1 MKNIDKAHKVISED
15 HQDWRAF
22 SNQAHNGVLFTNFA
36 YKGTDEKMQE
46 AAKQIPPGYEMFL
59 MSDHVTDSN
68 EASFRCVAF
77 LNKETKE
84 IVFATAGTR
93 PHFNKKGRDDL
104 YDDALLVAQSKPAKM
119 NPAQILNDMIL
130 DSLGEQAK
138 DYKFHYT
145 GHSLGAAMAEMQA
158 IDMDIKLQKR
168 GLKNPGEKDQITAVT
183 FENPGTKPIVEKM
196 YKEAGLPENSAKK
209 LNFCVFNNRKNII
222 NSLNEQSGTV
232 YTIIPHSQKERN
244 PTLVQMVFEV
254 VAKYASEIT
263 PLLGKVFS
271 LLAPGGIGMEL
282 PSDHSLSNFNKVFV
296 QKAGKV
302 KDKEGNII
310 SMQEAYTQIK
320 PIEYEENLASKIKN
334 LQQTEKTTGKV
345 EFSMDKF
352 DEATGK
358 LDRITFS
365 RAELE
370 KATKVDQVKDLS
382 SNEKT
387 KFTSRFS
394 LKPQQ
399 NIAKQIIS
407 SRTESLSPNL
417 KLPSAKQALM
427 GTHRAVGHN
436 IT

>member
-1 MKNIDKAHKVISED
+1 MKNTNTTHKVISED

-22 SNQAHNGVLFTNFA
+22 NNQAHNGVLFTNFA

-46 AAKQIPPGYEMFL
+46 AAKMIPPGYEMFL
-59 MSDHVTDSN
+59 MSDHVVDSN

-93 PHFNKKGRDDL
+93 PHLNQKGLDDL

-158 IDMDIKLQKR
+158 VDMDIKLQKK
-168 GLKNPGEKDQITAVT
+168 GLKNHGEKDQITAVT

-209 LNFCVFNNRKNII
+209 LNFCAFNNRKNII

-244 PTLVQMVFEV
+244 PNLVQMVFEV
-254 VAKYASEIT
+254 IAKYASEIT
-263 PLLGKVFS
+263 PLLGKAFS

-310 SMQEAYTQIK
+310 SMQEAYSQIK
-320 PIEYEENLASKIKN
+320 PIEYEESLANKIKT
-334 LQQTEKTTGKV
+334 LQHTEKTTGKI

-352 DEATGK
+352 DETTGK
-358 LDRITFS
+358 LDRVTFS

-370 KATKVDQVKDLS
+370 KATRLEQAEKVS

-387 KFTSRFS
+387 KFTSKFPP
-394 LKPQQ
+394 KAQE
-399 NIAKQIIS
+399 NVAKQIIS
-407 SRTESLSPNL
+407 SKTEGLSSNL
-417 KLPSAKQALM
+417 KLPSAKQALE
-427 GTHRAVGHN
+427 GTSRSASR
-436 IT
+436 